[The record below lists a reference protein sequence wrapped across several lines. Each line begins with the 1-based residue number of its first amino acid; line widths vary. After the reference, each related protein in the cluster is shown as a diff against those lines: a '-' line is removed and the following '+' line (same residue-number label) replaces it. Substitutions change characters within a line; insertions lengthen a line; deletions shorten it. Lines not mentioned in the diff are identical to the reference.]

1 MKSLTVNYFYNDKD
15 KYRMPILCTGKDIG
29 KIIYGKWIIGG
40 ETAQMTSAGGVFR
53 YEPVDENE
61 VRFYTAYKLVGGS
74 FIQCNFELDLSQCP
88 YIKFYGFDNWIEK
101 KGDRG
106 YDVDKLID
114 NFIPDKPNYDYH
126 ISGLR
131 YIKMPA

>member
-1 MKSLTVNYFYNDKD
+1 MKRLIANYKSSNDKD
-15 KYRMPILCTGKDIG
+15 EYRMPVLCTAKDIG
-29 KIIYGKWIIGG
+29 KVIYGKWIIGG
-40 ETAQMTSAGGVFR
+40 GYSVLN
-53 YEPVDENE
+53 PNDKIDENIE
-61 VRFYTAYKLVGGS
+61 QFYIAYKLVGGS

-114 NFIPDKPNYDYH
+114 NYIPDEPNYDYH
-126 ISGLR
+126 TSGLR
-131 YIKMPA
+131 YIKMPV